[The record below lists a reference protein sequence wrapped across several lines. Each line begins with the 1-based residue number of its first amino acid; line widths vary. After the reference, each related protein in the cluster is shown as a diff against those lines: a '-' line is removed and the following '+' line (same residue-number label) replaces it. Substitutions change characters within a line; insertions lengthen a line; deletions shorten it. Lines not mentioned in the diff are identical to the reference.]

1 MDSYPIT
8 KVCGGIAVIVAA
20 IFAALG
26 DTFLF
31 PAALMWTALLC
42 VALNEIFWT
51 SKRVRKWRFKYKALG
66 SVAIFLAI
74 ALGGWAPLKKL
85 YYKSD
90 EDLRLNFQFEF
101 PEQDT
106 AKIQYTFRNLGKQSA
121 FVKDMRLVEIFG
133 RRDNVEHQ
141 DSVALCD
148 SENVRQKLLALTV
161 TQGLGLPFGQIGGDD
176 LRVGIYAP
184 DKTTV
189 DGELAKEPVPIESG
203 KNKIVASSFKLNL
216 DRRKSANFWVLC
228 PVINTVDIA
237 GHLAT
242 AICQG
247 YSQTKMNDHATKVQE
262 PPPERFQFP
271 QFAATEFLRHQFRI
285 LPQTAALAC
294 PVVD

>member
-161 TQGLGLPFGQIGGDD
+161 TQGLGLPFGQIGDDD
-176 LRVGIYAP
+176 LRVGYTYLIKRPSMGNWPKSRCLLKAV
-184 DKTTV
+184 KT
-189 DGELAKEPVPIESG
+189 
-203 KNKIVASSFKLNL
+203 KLSP
-216 DRRKSANFWVLC
+216 RRSN
-228 PVINTVDIA
+228 
-237 GHLAT
+237 
-242 AICQG
+242 
-247 YSQTKMNDHATKVQE
+247 
-262 PPPERFQFP
+262 
-271 QFAATEFLRHQFRI
+271 
-285 LPQTAALAC
+285 
-294 PVVD
+294 